1 MTSKLSCPAL
11 LIAALLTGC
20 SSDSGNNSTR
30 PSIDAAA
37 VVGSANW
44 SNAETQNIVL
54 SDYSFTP
61 NNPVFRRDQAYRLHL
76 ENTSTHTHTFGSDTF
91 FQAIAVQ
98 DVQVGGANVPPEG
111 LKNIEI
117 EAGQAAD
124 ISFVPVNPGTY
135 EFYCDVFLH
144 DTMGMD
150 GKIVI
155 Q

>member
-1 MTSKLSCPAL
+1 MTSKLSCLAL
-11 LIAALLTGC
+11 LIAVILTGC
-20 SSDSGNNSTR
+20 SSDSGSSSTR
-30 PSIDAAA
+30 PSMDAAA
-37 VVGSANW
+37 IVDSANW

-76 ENTSTHTHTFGSDTF
+76 ENKSTHTHTFGSDTF

-98 DVQVGGANVPPEG
+98 DVQVGGANVSPEG
-111 LKNIEI
+111 LKNIEL

-124 ISFVPVNPGTY
+124 ISFVAVNPGTY

>member
-1 MTSKLSCPAL
+1 MAWKFSYLGF
-11 LIAALLTGC
+11 IAAVLAGC
-20 SSDSGNNSTR
+20 SSDTGSNSSR

-37 VVGSANW
+37 IVGSADW
-44 SNAETQNIVL
+44 SNAEAQTIVL

-61 NNPVFRRDQAYRLHL
+61 NAPVFKRNQTYRLHL

-98 DVQVGGANVPPEG
+98 DVQVGGADVHRDG

-117 EAGQAAD
+117 GPGQAAD
-124 ISFVPVNPGTY
+124 IAFVAVNPGTY
-135 EFYCDVFLH
+135 EFYCDIFLH